1 MSRLAAASLALTLLG
16 CGGIVIGNGKL
27 ETRTVEVPAFSTLD
41 VSSAIDVDATIGPRS
56 ISITADENVLPFI
69 ESFVRD
75 GALVL
80 RVRDGLMID
89 RSTVRAVVSN
99 DRYEGVSASGASR
112 VTAPMTPVPTL
123 RLEASGASTL
133 RVSGIEST
141 SVRLEASGASTIT
154 LGGQATSASLGA
166 SGASNVNGVG
176 LFLEAATV
184 DVSGASTVRART
196 SKSISGDVSGASTLE
211 VSGAPGQLNVI
222 ATGAST
228 VRRSAE

>member
-1 MSRLAAASLALTLLG
+1 MSRLVAASLALSLLG

-27 ETRTVEVPAFSTLD
+27 ETRTVEVPAFSALD

-56 ISITADENVLPFI
+56 VSITADENVLPFI
-69 ESFVRD
+69 ETFVRD

-89 RSTVRAVVSN
+89 RSNVRAVVSN

-112 VTAPMTPVPTL
+112 VTAPITPVPTL

-133 RVSGIEST
+133 RVSGIESS
-141 SVRLEASGASTIT
+141 SVQLEATGASTVT
-154 LGGQATSASLGA
+154 LSGQATSASFGA
-166 SGASNVNGVG
+166 SGASNVNGVD
-176 LFLEAATV
+176 LFLESGTV
-184 DVSGASTVRART
+184 DVSGASTVRARAST
-196 SKSISGDVSGASTLE
+196 AISGDVSGASTLE
-211 VSGAPGQLNVI
+211 VSGRPAMNVI